1 MGMTEIRKENL
12 ALFERRPEAWPI
24 ILVLDRLEVPL
35 REMSERA
42 RVLME
47 YGETRFLGTEL
58 MLLSGVDDDTPSEE
72 DSSVW
77 LLERTDKFHQFGA
90 SFEPLVNVDLVNA
103 LGPPDTEAD
112 PAAIESFCTRILLLL
127 KNCIQLEDE
136 ILNKRLHPELAE
148 FQFAFAGLTSDF
160 IDPHVALI
168 KRIRDFV
175 ENENATTFD
184 FTLKI
189 SADRLSPALREGS
202 PQPVPIAPPPKTSTT
217 SNIMGGCLLLL
228 AAGILGLIV
237 PFPVALIVFLIFL
250 WLRLGSK

>member
-1 MGMTEIRKENL
+1 MTEIRKENL
-12 ALFERRPEAWPI
+12 ALFERHSEAWPI
-24 ILVLDRLEVPL
+24 ILILDRLEEPL

-47 YGETRFLGTEL
+47 YGETRFFGVALHL
-58 MLLSGVDDDTPSEE
+58 ISGVDDDTPSEE
-72 DSSVW
+72 DSRIW
-77 LLERTDKFHQFGA
+77 LLERITKFHQFGA
-90 SFEPLVNVDLVNA
+90 SFEPLVNVDLANA
-103 LGPPDTEAD
+103 LGAPDTEAD
-112 PAAIESFCTRILLLL
+112 PVAIESFCTRILLLL

-148 FQFAFAGLTSDF
+148 LQFAFAGLTSDF
-160 IDPHVALI
+160 IDPHVALV

-189 SADRLSPALREGS
+189 STDRLSRDLREDS
-202 PQPVPIAPPPKTSTT
+202 PRPVPIAPPPKTSTA

-228 AAGILGLIV
+228 AAGIFGLTA
-237 PFPVALIVFLIFL
+237 PFSVALIVFLIFL